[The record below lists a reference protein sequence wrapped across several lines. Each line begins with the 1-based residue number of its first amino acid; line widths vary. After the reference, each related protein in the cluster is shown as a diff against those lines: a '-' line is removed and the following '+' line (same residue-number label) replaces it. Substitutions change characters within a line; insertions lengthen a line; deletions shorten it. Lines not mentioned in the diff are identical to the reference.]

1 MDRLRVGHFR
11 SPEMVR
17 GRSGIQNPPASI
29 GSSLSMYIAVT
40 EKPTAAGNT
49 WRRRSIH
56 NVATVHKLPSD
67 VLKRYIHP
75 PLNISIFPISDAR
88 FILRPPNSWFL
99 TLRFLRRNKK
109 KKKKVRCRITVWLSV
124 SKFFVST
131 HGYNYDR
138 QPSPRR
144 MHTFC
149 MPAVSHIQLFAEERA
164 WQGPAIPTSRPM
176 QSLQGCRSHSSIASV
191 KETIP

>member
-109 KKKKVRCRITVWLSV
+109 KKKKCVVGLLYGYRSRSFSSALMAITMTASRAHGGCIPSACQPFPTFNYSLKSGHGKDLLYRHHDRCNPYRV
-124 SKFFVST
+124 
-131 HGYNYDR
+131 
-138 QPSPRR
+138 
-144 MHTFC
+144 
-149 MPAVSHIQLFAEERA
+149 AV
-164 WQGPAIPTSRPM
+164 PTAALHR
-176 QSLQGCRSHSSIASV
+176 
-191 KETIP
+191 